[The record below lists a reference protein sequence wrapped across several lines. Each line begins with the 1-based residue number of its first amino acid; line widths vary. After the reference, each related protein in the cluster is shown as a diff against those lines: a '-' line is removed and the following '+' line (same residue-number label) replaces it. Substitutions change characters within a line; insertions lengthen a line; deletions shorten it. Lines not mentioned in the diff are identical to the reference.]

1 MQDCKKKGEREGE
14 AMNESLRKAWEEGW
28 RSWGMGLGT
37 HSGCSVQTSFN
48 FGAVVRF
55 LQIYGHPRWLI

>member
-1 MQDCKKKGEREGE
+1 
-14 AMNESLRKAWEEGW
+14 MNESLRKAWEEGW